1 MKDQYKIKKQL
12 IDELV
17 HLREYAEKCRDL
29 LESSKGA
36 VSVRELSET
45 RKKLEE
51 SGIRLSQIVEGS
63 PVPTFVIDKNHVIT
77 HWNKACENL
86 TGIPAH
92 EVIETRKQWSAFY
105 SSKRPVMADL
115 IVDKTRDKGI
125 AKFYG
130 GKYKKSP
137 VIEGAYEAE
146 GFFPALG
153 VGGKWLFFT
162 AASLKGIGGEI
173 IGAIETLQD
182 ITERRQ
188 AEELYKTL
196 ADTSRVGVYIAQDGK
211 FVFVNPYMTEY
222 SGYRTEELVG
232 MNTMN
237 LVHPEDRESVRK
249 DAVEMLKDERKFP
262 YEHRTITRD
271 GRIIWIL
278 ENITSIDY
286 FGKRAVLGISMDI
299 SSEREARIKLEEAE
313 AFESSILA
321 AMPHAVIG
329 LENRKIIFAN
339 DAVETVF
346 GWKPEELIGKFTRV
360 LYRSEDECEEIAKLF
375 YPVLEK
381 QRTHREEFPCRRRDG
396 TDIMCMISTAVIG
409 AALTERKIVVVYE
422 DITERKQAE
431 DTIRE
436 SEEKYS
442 AVVEQAMYGVVI
454 VKDEKYMFANK
465 AMAKVIGYSVEEISG
480 MPFLD
485 IFAPECRKMVD
496 QRYKR
501 RMAGGRVLPLYE
513 TKIVC
518 KDGTFKDVEVAFGI
532 IKIAGTSAD
541 MGYVR
546 DITVRKKAQEELKE
560 TVERLQK
567 RLEETVNA
575 LASMTEKRDP
585 YTAGHSE
592 RVTQLACAIAKE
604 MDLTYEQRDGIKV
617 AGTLHDIGKIY
628 EPSEILS
635 KPGILSDIEMLMM
648 RVHPEVGYDILKTID
663 FPWPVAQIVR
673 QHHERIDGS
682 GYPDGLKDDEILIE
696 AKIMAVSDVVDA
708 MASHRPYRPAL
719 GIDAAL
725 EEISKNRGIL
735 YDSKV
740 VDTCLKLFKEKK
752 FKFQV
757 DPDSQFHLHYKA

>member
-1 MKDQYKIKKQL
+1 MKDQHKTKKQL
-12 IDELV
+12 IDGLV
-17 HLREYAEKCRDL
+17 HLREYAEKCCDL
-29 LESSKGA
+29 LESSEDVA
-36 VSVRELSET
+36 SVYELSET
-45 RKKLEE
+45 KKMLEE

-63 PVPTFVIDKNHVIT
+63 PVPTFVIDSNHVIT
-77 HWNKACENL
+77 NWNKACENL

-92 EVIETRKQWSAFY
+92 EVIGTRKQWSAFY
-105 SSKRPVMADL
+105 SSERPVMADL
-115 IVDKTRDKGI
+115 IVDETRDKGI
-125 AKFYG
+125 AKFYS
-130 GKYKKSP
+130 GKYKKSA

-162 AASLKGIGGEI
+162 AASLKGMGGEI

-211 FVFVNPYMTEY
+211 FVFVNPYMTEH
-222 SGYRTEELVG
+222 SGYQTEELIG
-232 MNTMN
+232 MDTMN
-237 LVHPEDRESVRK
+237 LVHPEDRESVREN
-249 DAVEMLKDERKFP
+249 AIEMLKGERKFP
-262 YEHRTITRD
+262 YEHRTITTD

-299 SSEREARIKLEEAE
+299 SSEREARKKLEEVE
-313 AFESSILA
+313 AFEFSILA

-339 DAVETVF
+339 DAVEIVF
-346 GWKPEELIGKFTRV
+346 GWKPKELIGKLTRV
-360 LYRSEDECEEIAKLF
+360 LYRSDDECEKIARLF

-381 QRTHREEFPCRRRDG
+381 QRTHREEFPCRRKDG
-396 TDIMCMISTAVIG
+396 TDIMCMVSTAVIG
-409 AALTERKIVVVYE
+409 TALAEKRIVVVYE

-431 DTIRE
+431 DAIRE

-442 AVVEQAMYGVVI
+442 AVVEQAVYGVVI
-454 VKDEKYMFANK
+454 VQNEKYIFANK
-465 AMAKVIGYSVEEISG
+465 AMAKMTGYPVEKISS
-480 MPFLD
+480 MHFLD
-485 IFAPECRKMVD
+485 IFAPQYRKMID
-496 QRYKR
+496 QKYKK
-501 RMAGGRVLPLYE
+501 RMAGRKPLPLYE

-518 KDGTFKDVEVAFGI
+518 KDGTIKDVEVAFGI
-532 IKIAGTSAD
+532 INIAGMPAD
-541 MGYVR
+541 MGYVK
-546 DITVRKKAQEELKE
+546 DITARKVAQDELKDS
-560 TVERLQK
+560 VERLQK

-575 LASMTEKRDP
+575 LASITEKRDP

-592 RVTQLACAIAKE
+592 RVTQLACAIAVE
-604 MDLTYEQRDGIKV
+604 MDLTDEQIDGIKV

-635 KPGILSDIEMLMM
+635 KPGILSDIEVLMM

-682 GYPDGLKDDEILIE
+682 GYPDGLKDSEILIE
-696 AKIMAVSDVVDA
+696 AKILAVADVVDA

-725 EEISKNRGIL
+725 EEISKNRGII
-735 YDSKV
+735 YDSNA
-740 VDTCLKLFKEKK
+740 VDACLKLFKEKR
-752 FKFQV
+752 FEFRV
-757 DPDSQFHLHYKA
+757 DPASQLHLHYKV

>member
-1 MKDQYKIKKQL
+1 
-12 IDELV
+12 
-17 HLREYAEKCRDL
+17 
-29 LESSKGA
+29 
-36 VSVRELSET
+36 
-45 RKKLEE
+45 
-51 SGIRLSQIVEGS
+51 
-63 PVPTFVIDKNHVIT
+63 
-77 HWNKACENL
+77 
-86 TGIPAH
+86 
-92 EVIETRKQWSAFY
+92 
-105 SSKRPVMADL
+105 MADL
-115 IVDKTRDKGI
+115 IVDETRDKGI

-130 GKYKKSP
+130 GKYKKSA

-162 AASLKGIGGEI
+162 AAPLKGMGGEI

-211 FVFVNPYMTEY
+211 FVFVNPYMTKH
-222 SGYRTEELVG
+222 SGYRTEELIG

-237 LVHPEDRESVRK
+237 LVHPEDRESVKK
-249 DAVEMLKDERKFP
+249 DAVEMLKGERKFP
-262 YEHRTITRD
+262 YEHRTITTD

-278 ENITSIDY
+278 ENVTSIDY
-286 FGKRAVLGISMDI
+286 FGRRAVLGISMDI

-313 AFESSILA
+313 DFESSILA

-346 GWKPEELIGKFTRV
+346 GWKPEELIGKSTRR
-360 LYRSEDECEEIAKLF
+360 LYRSDDECEEIAKRF

-381 QRTHREEFPCRRRDG
+381 QRTHREEFPCRGKDG
-396 TDIMCMISTAVIG
+396 TDIMCMVSTAVIG
-409 AALTERKIVVVYE
+409 TALTENRIVVVYE
-422 DITERKQAE
+422 DITERKKAE
-431 DTIRE
+431 DAIRE

-454 VKDEKYMFANK
+454 VQDEKYMFANK
-465 AMAKVIGYSVEEISG
+465 AIAKMTGYSVGEISS
-480 MPFLD
+480 MHFLD
-485 IFAPECRKMVD
+485 IFAPECRKVVD

-501 RMAGGRVLPLYE
+501 RMAGGKVLPLYE
-513 TKIVC
+513 TKIMC
-518 KDGTFKDVEVAFGI
+518 KDGTLKDVEVAFGL
-532 IKIAGTSAD
+532 IKIAGISAD
-541 MGYVR
+541 MGYVK
-546 DITVRKKAQEELKE
+546 DITARKVAQEELKAS
-560 TVERLQK
+560 VGRLQK

-575 LASMTEKRDP
+575 LASITEKRDP

-592 RVTQLACAIAKE
+592 RVTQLAYAIAQE
-604 MDLTYEQRDGIKV
+604 MDLTDEQIEGVKV

-635 KPGILSDIEMLMM
+635 KPGILSDIEVLMM
-648 RVHPEVGYDILKTID
+648 RVHPDVGYDILKTIE
-663 FPWPVAQIVR
+663 FPWPIAQIVR
-673 QHHERIDGS
+673 QHHERMDGS
-682 GYPDGLKDDEILIE
+682 GYPDGLKGDEILLE
-696 AKIMAVSDVVDA
+696 AKILAVSDVVDA

-740 VDTCLKLFKEKK
+740 VDACLKLFKEKR
-752 FKFQV
+752 FKFRV
-757 DPDSQFHLHYKA
+757 DPASQLHLHYKV